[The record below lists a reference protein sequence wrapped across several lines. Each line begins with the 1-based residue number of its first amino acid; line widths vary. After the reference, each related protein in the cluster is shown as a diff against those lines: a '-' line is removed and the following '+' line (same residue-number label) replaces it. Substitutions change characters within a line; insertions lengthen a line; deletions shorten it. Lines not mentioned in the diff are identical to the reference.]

1 MNQRT
6 KGGFLGILL
15 GTLDASLLGDLLTG
29 KSKIRADE
37 GTVRSGFLMQPYP
50 FTKFEIQKYFQN
62 DAQVSSKN

>member
-6 KGGFLGILL
+6 KGGFLGMLL

-50 FTKFEIQKYFQN
+50 FTKFKIQKYFQN

>member
-6 KGGFLGILL
+6 KGGFLGMLL

-37 GTVRSGFLMQPYP
+37 GTVRSGFLMLPYP
-50 FTKFEIQKYFQN
+50 FTKFEIQK
-62 DAQVSSKN
+62 